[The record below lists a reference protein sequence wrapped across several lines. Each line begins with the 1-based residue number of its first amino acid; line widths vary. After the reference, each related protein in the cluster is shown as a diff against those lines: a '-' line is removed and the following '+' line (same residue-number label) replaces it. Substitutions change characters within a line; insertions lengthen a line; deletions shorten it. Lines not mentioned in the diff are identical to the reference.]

1 MPMIKTFLVAPFAPI
16 LMIYRGIPFVAFA
29 VYLLV
34 YFLVGK
40 NRNYSY
46 FIRYNAHQAILLDI
60 AILIPQLLFILMTN
74 VPPFFLEGISNA
86 VFFLMVSALDLASA
100 LATSLTGS
108 FLLYGYLLCCSDWGG
123 WILHIEDSA
132 RENSH

>member
-40 NRNYSY
+40 NRNNSY

-60 AILIPQLLFILMTN
+60 AILIPQLLFIFVTKF
-74 VPPFFLEGISNA
+74 PPFLLEGISNA
-86 VFFLMVSALDLASA
+86 VFFLMVGAV
-100 LATSLTGS
+100 
-108 FLLYGYLLCCSDWGG
+108 GYSISKIAQGRIPTEVPLISGAVQSQIGPVEKD
-123 WILHIEDSA
+123 DV
-132 RENSH
+132 